1 MAEKLI
7 LIGILILQVM
17 TIGDIVEIS
26 DDVKAVRKL
35 VTYLK
40 EKESSVDCK
49 FNYIRAVQTNIYG
62 TLRCLLVLQE
72 SIEKQVKTN
81 EKLSKPKIHQKWSD
95 RNFRKGIKGS
105 TDAYLDERGETD
117 GR

>member
-1 MAEKLI
+1 MAEKLM

-17 TIGDIVEIS
+17 TIGAIVEIT

-40 EKESSVDCK
+40 EKESSVDVK

-62 TLRCLLVLQE
+62 ALQHLLDLKT
-72 SIEKQVKTN
+72 SIEEQVKTIN
-81 EKLSKPKIHQKWSD
+81 ELLKPK
-95 RNFRKGIKGS
+95 
-105 TDAYLDERGETD
+105 E
-117 GR
+117 

>member
-1 MAEKLI
+1 MAEKLM

-17 TIGDIVEIS
+17 TIGAIVEIT

-40 EKESSVDCK
+40 EKESSVDVK

-62 TLRCLLVLQE
+62 TLQHLLDLKTF
-72 SIEKQVKTN
+72 IEEQVKTIN
-81 EKLSKPKIHQKWSD
+81 ELLKT
-95 RNFRKGIKGS
+95 RK
-105 TDAYLDERGETD
+105 
-117 GR
+117 

>member
-1 MAEKLI
+1 MAEKLM

-17 TIGDIVEIS
+17 TIGAT
-26 DDVKAVRKL
+26 DDVKAVRKI

-40 EKESSVDCK
+40 EKESSVDYK
-49 FNYIRAVQTNIYG
+49 FDYIRIKLNRLYEV
-62 TLRCLLVLQE
+62 LRNLLDLKT
-72 SIEKQVKTN
+72 SIEAQVKTIN
-81 EKLSKPKIHQKWSD
+81 ELLNPE
-95 RNFRKGIKGS
+95 IKGL